1 MMKDILSIFNK
12 NGQHDENIAK
22 WSLSAQL
29 EAFTGGYSVEGERLD
44 EWIKIYYKAD
54 CDSYEQIISRD
65 SLIAYVSM
73 ATKMA
78 LVLDER
84 IEKFKQDTKGYG
96 LAYFPFDSFY
106 EEKYYCSDPT
116 LLTIVFSGI
125 KWIDDDFLNDETIE
139 FDFEAFEII
148 DAGVNYLNPKHFS
161 IYDLMNNQIEYTIIN
176 NGKRSG

>member
-29 EAFTGGYSVEGERLD
+29 EAFTGGYSVEGEGLD
-44 EWIKIYYKAD
+44 EWIKVYYKAG

-78 LVLDER
+78 LVLDEH

-96 LAYFPFDSFY
+96 FAYFPFDSFY
-106 EEKYYCSDPT
+106 EEQYYCSDPT
-116 LLTIVFSGI
+116 LLPIVFSGI

-148 DAGVNYLNPKHFS
+148 DTGVNYLNPKHFS
-161 IYDLMNNQIEYTIIN
+161 IYDLMNNQIEYNIIN